1 MTTKKSDRQYPLIA
15 EVDLGIANMGS
26 GNGCT
31 MVLPPGALL
40 LSVVWLTVTAFDS
53 VTTATG
59 TLTDGTTVFV
69 NGVDVKTT
77 GSETVANVPKFYPS
91 GGTLTASLAE
101 TGATATVGR
110 ALVSATYY
118 IVGRGQEQQF

>member
-1 MTTKKSDRQYPLIA
+1 MTTKKTDRQYALVA
-15 EVDLGIANMGS
+15 EVDLGIANIGS
-26 GNGCT
+26 GNGKT

-40 LSVVWLTVTAFDS
+40 LRALWLTVTAFDS
-53 VTTATG
+53 GTTATG

-69 NGVDVKTT
+69 NAENVKTT
-77 GSETVANVPKFYPS
+77 GSETVANTPKFYPS

-101 TGATATVGR
+101 TGTTATVGR
-110 ALVSATYY
+110 ALVSVEYY